1 MPTDL
6 ELLLAEMQTD
16 ECASVA
22 FRIDQ
27 ALEFAQD
34 HLMDAMTG
42 AGSGAV
48 DAATERITDAIELL
62 EGYRARLEDLRVGLA
77 SIEAELADMEEG
89 GSAAKVVVEAVPET
103 VAGAR
108 SAWQCGPDTTGHL

>member
-6 ELLLAEMQTD
+6 GLLLAELRPD
-16 ECASVA
+16 ECATVA

-27 ALEFAQD
+27 ALEFAHD

-48 DAATERITDAIELL
+48 DAAAEQITDAIELM
-62 EGYRARLEDLRVGLA
+62 EGYRARLEDFSVGLA
-77 SIEAELADMEEG
+77 SIEADLADMEDG
-89 GSAAKVVVEAVPET
+89 G
-103 VAGAR
+103 
-108 SAWQCGPDTTGHL
+108 

>member
-1 MPTDL
+1 MN
-6 ELLLAEMQTD
+6 AR
-16 ECASVA
+16 ASA

-42 AGSGAV
+42 AGSSAV
-48 DAATERITDAIELL
+48 DAAAEQITDAIELL

-77 SIEAELADMEEG
+77 SIEAELADLEESG
-89 GSAAKVVVEAVPET
+89 
-103 VAGAR
+103 
-108 SAWQCGPDTTGHL
+108 

>member
-6 ELLLAEMQTD
+6 ELLLAELQTD

-22 FRIDQ
+22 FRTDQ

-34 HLMDAMTG
+34 HLIDATTG
-42 AGSGAV
+42 AGTSAV
-48 DAATERITDAIELL
+48 DAATEQITDAIELL

-77 SIEAELADMEEG
+77 SIEADLADMEDG
-89 GSAAKVVVEAVPET
+89 G
-103 VAGAR
+103 
-108 SAWQCGPDTTGHL
+108 